1 AAGPVRIVVAVGD
14 ASTPDQVAYRASL
27 ALAEQLGTPPVT
39 VPGDHDAVTR
49 RPGEFA
55 ELLGRVLGG
64 S

>member
-1 AAGPVRIVVAVGD
+1 MVAVGD

-49 RPGEFA
+49 RPAEFA
-55 ELLGRVLGG
+55 DRLQQLLASPGG
-64 S
+64 